1 LFNKSRKD
9 RELQDELES
18 HIQMHMEDNLRS
30 GMTPKEARRQAMIR
44 LGGIESTKEAYREQR
59 GLPVLETLW
68 QDVRFGLRM
77 LRKNPGFTA
86 VILITLALGIGANT
100 AIFSIVNGVLLKPLP
115 YEQPSQL
122 VQVWEASPEDKQNS
136 VSPGAFLD
144 WRDNN
149 TVFDSLS
156 LCQQMD
162 VNLTS
167 QGDPERVHGLGLSAS
182 GLRVL
187 RAHPEFGRS
196 FAPDEEQPGK
206 DKVILLTHEFWRRRF
221 GGATNVLNGTIQLDG
236 ENYTVIGVLPPRF
249 LLWDT
254 ASFVIPTA
262 IAPSDV
268 NQRSAHWLTIIGR
281 LKPGITVARAQSEM
295 AALAAR
301 LRPLYPAFAKN
312 WSVTIVPMREQITGD
327 VRPTLLALAGAV
339 GFVLL
344 IACANVAGLLLA
356 KAARR
361 QGEMAIRVALGASRW
376 RVIRQLLAESMVLSL
391 IGATLGILLAF
402 WGVAALGRQSGVIL
416 PRSQEIQIDPMV
428 LGFAVIISIVAGTAS
443 GLVPALQM
451 SRPDLSSSLKEGAR
465 GSDAGSRH
473 RARAGFV
480 IAEIAIS
487 VVLLTGAGLLL
498 KSFARLV
505 SVPPG
510 INPRNALTM
519 QITLPSRK
527 YPDSERRAAFVAQ
540 AIERINS
547 LPGVEAAG
555 VVEMPPLAI
564 WGESTSFTTVGRS
577 DQPQDGSPT
586 GYNFCTPGYFRAV
599 GDPLLRGQL
608 FDQTGRAG
616 GARAVVISD
625 AFAKKYFPHEEPL
638 GKRIHLDVF
647 TGKIDDGWEIVGVV
661 GDIRRNLDGP
671 LDPCVYRPQPFA
683 WGSSWNVV
691 IRTTTAPGAMTQAA
705 RKAIQE
711 LDPSLPVADIRT
723 MDDVVSG
730 SVGRERF
737 TMFLF
742 TAFAGAALLLA
753 AIGLYGLIA
762 FSVSQRTREFGIRT
776 ALGATRGNVI
786 ALILRQGLVLAGA
799 GLALGVASACG
810 LTRVLA
816 RMLFEVTPTDFPTF
830 LSVCLLLIF
839 VVVLGCWLPARRATR
854 IDPVTALR
862 HE

>member
-1 LFNKSRKD
+1 
-9 RELQDELES
+9 
-18 HIQMHMEDNLRS
+18 
-30 GMTPKEARRQAMIR
+30 
-44 LGGIESTKEAYREQR
+44 
-59 GLPVLETLW
+59 
-68 QDVRFGLRM
+68 
-77 LRKNPGFTA
+77 
-86 VILITLALGIGANT
+86 
-100 AIFSIVNGVLLKPLP
+100 
-115 YEQPSQL
+115 
-122 VQVWEASPEDKQNS
+122 
-136 VSPGAFLD
+136 
-144 WRDNN
+144 
-149 TVFDSLS
+149 
-156 LCQQMD
+156 
-162 VNLTS
+162 
-167 QGDPERVHGLGLSAS
+167 
-182 GLRVL
+182 
-187 RAHPEFGRS
+187 
-196 FAPDEEQPGK
+196 
-206 DKVILLTHEFWRRRF
+206 
-221 GGATNVLNGTIQLDG
+221 
-236 ENYTVIGVLPPRF
+236 
-249 LLWDT
+249 
-254 ASFVIPTA
+254 
-262 IAPSDV
+262 
-268 NQRSAHWLTIIGR
+268 
-281 LKPGITVARAQSEM
+281 
-295 AALAAR
+295 
-301 LRPLYPAFAKN
+301 
-312 WSVTIVPMREQITGD
+312 MREQITGD

-599 GDPLLRGQL
+599 GDPAQRPVIRSNGAGR
-608 FDQTGRAG
+608 GRAG
-616 GARAVVISD
+616 RRHQRRVREKI
-625 AFAKKYFPHEEPL
+625 FP
-638 GKRIHLDVF
+638 
-647 TGKIDDGWEIVGVV
+647 
-661 GDIRRNLDGP
+661 
-671 LDPCVYRPQPFA
+671 A
-683 WGSSWNVV
+683 
-691 IRTTTAPGAMTQAA
+691 
-705 RKAIQE
+705 
-711 LDPSLPVADIRT
+711 
-723 MDDVVSG
+723 
-730 SVGRERF
+730 
-737 TMFLF
+737 
-742 TAFAGAALLLA
+742 
-753 AIGLYGLIA
+753 
-762 FSVSQRTREFGIRT
+762 
-776 ALGATRGNVI
+776 
-786 ALILRQGLVLAGA
+786 
-799 GLALGVASACG
+799 
-810 LTRVLA
+810 
-816 RMLFEVTPTDFPTF
+816 
-830 LSVCLLLIF
+830 
-839 VVVLGCWLPARRATR
+839 
-854 IDPVTALR
+854 
-862 HE
+862 